1 LVKLFIYGTLQD
13 TVLLAKI
20 TRSRDIDD
28 GYEVY
33 DQLDGY
39 TTVRHSCMPYPTI
52 QAQTN
57 GLVTGKVLNVTD
69 RQLSI
74 LDSYESILYE
84 KATIKTRSGR
94 ECLVYIESKV
104 RVDDLI
110 KPKVKSIVD
119 SVDGFE
125 FDDDKSSEFYFDPE
139 DKT

>member
-1 LVKLFIYGTLQD
+1 M
-13 TVLLAKI
+13 LAKI

-52 QAQTN
+52 QIQAN
-57 GLVTGKVLNVTD
+57 GIVTGKVLNVTD
-69 RQLSI
+69 KQLSI

-84 KATIKTRSGR
+84 KATVTTRSGR

-110 KPKVKSIVD
+110 KSKVKSVVD
-119 SVDGFE
+119 SIDEFE
-125 FDDDKSSEFYFDPE
+125 FDNDKSSPYYFDPE
-139 DKT
+139 DTT

>member
-1 LVKLFIYGTLQD
+1 MVKLFIYGTLQD

-52 QAQTN
+52 QIQAN

-69 RQLSI
+69 KQL
-74 LDSYESILYE
+74 
-84 KATIKTRSGR
+84 
-94 ECLVYIESKV
+94 
-104 RVDDLI
+104 
-110 KPKVKSIVD
+110 SIVD
-119 SVDGFE
+119 SIDEFE
-125 FDDDKSSEFYFDPE
+125 FDNDKSSPYYFDPE
-139 DKT
+139 DTT